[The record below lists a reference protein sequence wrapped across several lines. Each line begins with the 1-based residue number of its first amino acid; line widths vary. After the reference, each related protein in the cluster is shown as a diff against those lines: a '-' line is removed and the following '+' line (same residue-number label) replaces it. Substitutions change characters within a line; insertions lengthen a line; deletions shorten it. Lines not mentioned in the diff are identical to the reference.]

1 MKNIEITPFQFIGIS
16 VRTTNE
22 NGQSMQD
29 ITQLWDQ
36 FMSKNVLKHIHHK
49 VDKTV
54 YCIYTEYEKDYT
66 RPYTAMIGCRVKS
79 LDKIPTGMVG
89 KVINGGNYMPFVAKG
104 NIMEGC
110 VAEIW
115 NKIWN
120 TPIQR
125 AYTADIEVYNEWAKN
140 PANAMVAVLVAV

>member
-1 MKNIEITPFQFIGIS
+1 MKNIEISPFQFIGIA

-29 ITQLWDQ
+29 IGQLWAQ
-36 FMSKNVLKHIHHK
+36 FMSKKVLKQIHHK

-54 YCIYTEYEKDYT
+54 YCIYTDYEKDYT
-66 RPYTAMIGCRVKS
+66 RPYTTMIGCRVKS
-79 LDKIPTGMVG
+79 LDKIPSGMVG
-89 KVINGGNYMPFVAKG
+89 KVIDGGNYMPFVSKG

-110 VAEIW
+110 VAETW

-120 TPIQR
+120 MPIQR
-125 AYTADIEVYNEWAKN
+125 SYTADIEVYGDWAKN